1 MRGGYE
7 SVLHRWMI
15 HQVVGVCEE
24 VIHVASSGEALP
36 DIELRDWFVE
46 CETGLKETDDL
57 EEQIGRFGSS

>member
-1 MRGGYE
+1 
-7 SVLHRWMI
+7 MI